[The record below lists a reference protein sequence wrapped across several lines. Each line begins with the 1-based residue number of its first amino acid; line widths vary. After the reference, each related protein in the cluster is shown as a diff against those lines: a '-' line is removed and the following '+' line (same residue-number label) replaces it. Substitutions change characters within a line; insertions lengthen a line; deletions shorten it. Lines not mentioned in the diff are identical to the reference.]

1 MHALE
6 TAVPADT
13 KRQVLEMSKVIAIC
27 NQKGG
32 VGKTTT
38 AANLGVALAM
48 EDKRVLLIDLDPQSD
63 LSTCLGCTRTDDIDV
78 TVSTMMTKA
87 VNEEMFDFR
96 EGLIDGEAGVALL
109 PSNLELS
116 SMEMNL
122 IGVMNRERVLKSY
135 VDKVK
140 DKFDYVIIDCMP
152 SLGIVTIN
160 ALSAAD
166 SVIIP
171 VQSHYLPAKG
181 MEQLLS
187 TVSKVQKHVNPS
199 LKVDGVLMTLV
210 DARTTFASEVPAMIK
225 AKYGHNLKIYD
236 TQIPMRIKAAE
247 TSARGESIFA
257 YEPKSDV
264 AKAYA
269 GLAKEVIRDAEREK
283 AKVRADWSR

>member
-1 MHALE
+1 MN
-6 TAVPADT
+6 
-13 KRQVLEMSKVIAIC
+13 SKVIAIC

-38 AANLGVALAM
+38 AANLGAALAM
-48 EDKRVLLIDLDPQSD
+48 EGKKVLLIDLDPQSD
-63 LSTCLGCTRTDDIDV
+63 LSTCLGCSRTDDIEV

-87 VNEEMFDFR
+87 VNEEKFDFR
-96 EGLIDGEAGVALL
+96 EGLIQGEAGVSLL
-109 PSNLELS
+109 PANLELS

-140 DKFDYVIIDCMP
+140 DNFDYVIIDCMP

-210 DARTTFASEVPAMIK
+210 DARTTFASEVPAMIR
-225 AKYGHNLKIYD
+225 AKYGRHVKIFE

-257 YEPKSDV
+257 YDPKSDV

-269 GLAKEVIRDAEREK
+269 GLAKEVIHDAKREK